1 MFYFRP
7 TSDNC
12 NITISNLNRNN
23 GFLLDGIKV
32 QVIET
37 SPENEGGL
45 AVHVNTV
52 ILYQWSSVHASW
64 NFADAESPI
73 TEYLWAIGKFICS
86 FSLLTEK
93 QVDKMTYIYV
103 SPSNEGRH
111 IVLV

>member
-23 GFLLDGIKV
+23 GFLLDDIKV

-52 ILYQWSSVHASW
+52 ILHQWSSIHASW
-64 NFADAESPI
+64 NFVDAESPI
-73 TEYLWAIGKFICS
+73 TEYLWAIGKLYSCAPLS
-86 FSLLTEK
+86 
-93 QVDKMTYIYV
+93 
-103 SPSNEGRH
+103 
-111 IVLV
+111 